1 MGLTPTPT
9 FEDMAKSA
17 IISLERRVEESTR
30 RSNFTELKEKKNWMR
45 SPGGWGCSDDISGDV
60 EEEGSND
67 LCRDLSS
74 SKERFIGASEEE
86 EEEEL
91 EDESPP
97 KKKLEKDLLLSFF
110 FTFTE
115 SKYFSNSKLNSAS
128 AIVLQ
133 AMMTLRRAKKRSAF
147 FCDFSVCVAS
157 APPRAASEASLNR
170 E

>member
-74 SKERFIGASEEE
+74 SKEGFIGASEE

>member
-147 FCDFSVCVAS
+147 FCYFSVCVAS

>member
-1 MGLTPTPT
+1 VGLTPTPT